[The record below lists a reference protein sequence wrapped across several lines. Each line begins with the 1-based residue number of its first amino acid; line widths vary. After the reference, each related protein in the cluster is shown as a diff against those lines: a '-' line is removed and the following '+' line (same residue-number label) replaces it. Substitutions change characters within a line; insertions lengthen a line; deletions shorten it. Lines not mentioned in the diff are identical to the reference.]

1 MKTHV
6 IVRQFILAI
15 LVTLGI
21 FGPIAAAHALTVEVV
36 GHDRSADEISNGTTP
51 VTGFRWVLQEDWT
64 YDVTPGVPPTGAAAP
79 SLSGRFHTSHNPV
92 VGSGT
97 SDELARLSSLID
109 PAKRYYISV
118 LPYADYGMGGA
129 QIAAGQASVSVGVSA
144 YPYPTAQISV
154 MAFLD
159 SQINGAPDLGFEEPL
174 ANFAVQ
180 LWEAA
185 GQYGMAGGRVLK
197 DAYDNPLGT
206 TYRFDMAGNPLYDAD
221 GAPVVAVAGDGIIK
235 TGADGTVTIKN
246 LPPGKYGVKIVPPAG
261 EGWSQTSTIEGSKTI
276 DAWVK
281 ANEPSLFTE
290 FGPPGPH
297 VFVGFVKAPGGEYKD
312 LYRLSGTTNVSGR
325 VVNLHNSRPPAVAFY
340 SGVPL
345 DHTTCWVG
353 VNDLGVTANKYI
365 YAARCDADNGFAV
378 PNLAPG
384 EYQLVIWDEFLMQII
399 AFYNISVLADGS
411 CSTPDGSCALGDVP
425 VFNWF
430 SRLENTVFL
439 DMDEDGFRDPGEV
452 GIPEQNVN
460 IRFRDGRINLAFP
473 TDLTGYV
480 PFDEVFP
487 FFSWLVA
494 EIDYGRFKATGV
506 TYVVDAGGEI
516 PPGDLAH
523 GVLNPQPQIDLAG
536 NPIINP
542 NTGDNLSTTIAT
554 NVAGAPPL
562 SLGFQG
568 FMGQTSVMEWGKKP
582 YGTDSLGRPE
592 NGGISGVVLY
602 AITRAEDDPRY
613 AAGEEWE
620 PGIPRVQVNLY
631 EDFNID
637 GVIDDKNGVAGFQL
651 ADSDNYPQG
660 NFPGPEDVN
669 HTDASLGYTAGFDM
683 GDAIRVTYTD
693 SWDDSQPSD
702 CVGRY
707 DPNPFVS
714 EIFELNGVLL
724 DCYDNL
730 RNFNQIRPAVFDGGY
745 AFGSV
750 ADIEDYLRAGTYI
763 VEAVTPP
770 GYELVKEEDRNVDF
784 GDDLKP
790 IPALLPPA
798 CVGDTHIVPDFMSF
812 QTHPGYDPL
821 DPALIPAPYAGQE
834 RRLCDRKQVRLAAR
848 TNAAA
853 DFFLFTQAPVAAHG
867 FGFILDDT
875 ANEFDPLKPQFGEKW
890 APPFMPV
897 SVRDWTGR
905 EVSRTYS
912 DQFGRYNTLMPS
924 TFAVNAP
931 MPSGM
936 APNMLLTCMNDAM
949 KKNPAYTAGSGLPE
963 FIIDPFFNPQYSQF
977 CYTLMF
983 MPGATTYLDTP
994 VLPIAAFAGPDQF
1007 PVDCECNDGTPEI
1020 FSVTNTDGLPVSGPM
1035 AESSGLDS
1043 LTIVSRGATSVLN
1056 PLYEGL
1062 DGTTPKL
1069 VTRDYGFGDM
1079 PGTVMLGVTP
1089 LAVTS
1094 WDANT
1099 IVATVPVGAVTG
1111 QLSVTRGD
1119 NGKTS
1124 VMGVTVTVDST
1135 ATVHHVVPGARAI
1148 QEAIDA
1154 ANDGDIV
1161 MVSPGVYPET
1171 LVMWKQ
1177 VQLQGWGANSVF
1189 INALN
1194 SPGEKRDALQAKVDG
1209 LVASGAVSL
1218 LAGQVNLDTEIGA
1231 GILVLK
1237 QNNNGNPP
1245 SRIDGLTIFGSDNSG
1260 GIVVNGL
1267 VRDLQISNNLIKNN
1281 GGAYGGG
1288 IRSGHPLL
1296 PAAVNGNNN
1305 AVMSYVNAEN
1315 DRLKIHHNKIVQN
1328 GNLSAVGAGGGIA
1341 LYTGSNHYQV
1351 TDNFICGN
1359 RSNGV
1364 GGGVSHLGL
1373 NDGGKVA
1380 GVKTPNLIARNTIVF
1395 NQSFN
1400 QGQDV
1405 SGGGIAVGGK
1415 APGGLNQ
1422 YGPGAGSTTIDGN
1435 LIQGNNAATGDGG
1448 GIYVARF
1455 NGGDFDRPNPDGWYE
1470 LNISN
1475 NMIVNNVAGVAGG
1488 GVSMQDALR
1497 VTLHNNTIAN
1507 NDSTATA
1514 GAAIIPQNPD
1524 ESLPQPAGIVSH
1536 AHSDE
1541 LNIALFTLHGPSV
1554 PLLERDYSKPAM
1566 SNNIIWE
1573 NRSFY
1578 FALAGGQLAL
1588 IPAGSHPSLGYSDFD
1603 DLAVVGFDGCLAPKN
1618 SILTNLLEDVAVDP
1632 LPSCDYSDPAALNIS
1647 ANPSFMNAYVNGDR
1661 GASYRIPEPTL
1672 FIPAV
1677 AGAAD
1682 EGGNWIEVRYG
1693 PLSMWEI
1700 GGTPGGASDYH
1711 INTDSP
1717 AIGVGDPLI
1726 IADLLAWDFDGEPRP
1741 AASGPDIGADEDQL
1755 TAIVAPLTLAT
1766 TGKNKR

>member
-1 MKTHV
+1 MKTWV
-6 IVRQFILAI
+6 FSKLSLSIIL
-15 LVTLGI
+15 
-21 FGPIAAAHALTVEVV
+21 IAAGMVLYGPQAQALTVEVV
-36 GHDRSADEISNGTTP
+36 GHDRNADEIPNGTTP
-51 VTGFRWVLQEDWT
+51 VTGYRWVLQEDWT
-64 YDVTPGVPPTGAAAP
+64 YDVVPGVPPTGADAP
-79 SLSGRFHTSHNPV
+79 TLSGRFHVSHNPV
-92 VGSGT
+92 LGSGT
-97 SDELARLSSLID
+97 SSAEDLARLSSLID
-109 PAKRYYISV
+109 PAKRYYVSV
-118 LPYADYGMGGA
+118 LPHAGYGMGGG
-129 QIAAGQASVSVGVSA
+129 QIAPGQTSVSIGVSA
-144 YPYPTAQISV
+144 YAFPTAQISV
-154 MAFLD
+154 MAFVD
-159 SQINGAPDLGFEEPL
+159 SQINGAPDLGFEERLP
-174 ANFAVQ
+174 NFAVQ

-185 GQYGMAGGRVLK
+185 GQYGMAGGQVLK

-206 TYRFDMAGNPLYDAD
+206 TYLFDVAGNPLFELDGSPSVDAM
-221 GAPVVAVAGDGIIK
+221 GDGIIK

-246 LPPGKYGVKIVPPAG
+246 LAPGKYGVKIVPPAG

-281 ANEPSLFTE
+281 ANEPALFTE

-297 VFVGFVKAPGGEYKD
+297 VFVGFVHAPGGEFRD
-312 LYRLSGTTNVSGR
+312 LYRLSGTTEITGT
-325 VVNLHNSRPPAVAFY
+325 VVNLHNSRPPAVEFFA
-340 SGVPL
+340 GVPL
-345 DHTTCWVG
+345 DHTVCWVG
-353 VNDLGVTANKYI
+353 VNDFGVTSNKHI
-365 YAARCDADNGFAV
+365 YAARCNPDNSFTV

-384 EYQLVIWDEFLMQII
+384 EYQLVIWDEFLVQII
-399 AFYNISVLADGS
+399 AFYNINVLADGS
-411 CSTPDGSCALGDVP
+411 CSTPDGNCALGDVP

-439 DMDEDGFRDPGEV
+439 DMNENGIRDPDEV

-460 IRFRDGRINLAFP
+460 IRFRDGRIYQAFP

-523 GVLNPQPQIDLAG
+523 GVLNPQPQPDNGGL
-536 NPIINP
+536 PY
-542 NTGDNLSTTIAT
+542 NTLAT
-554 NVAGAPPL
+554 NVEGAPPL
-562 SLGFQG
+562 TLGFQN

-582 YGTDSLGRPE
+582 YGTDAMDRPE

-631 EDFNID
+631 EDFDVNGI
-637 GVIDDKNGVAGFQL
+637 IDDQNGIADHQL
-651 ADSDNYPQG
+651 ADTDNYPQG

-669 HTDASLGYTAGFDM
+669 NTDVLLGYTAGFDN
-683 GDAIRVTYTD
+683 GDAVRVTYTD
-693 SWDDSQPSD
+693 SWDDSQPTD
-702 CVGRY
+702 CVGTY
-707 DPNPFVS
+707 DPDPFIS

-730 RNFNQIRPAVFDGGY
+730 RNYNQIRPAVFDGGY

-750 ADIEDYLRAGTYI
+750 ADNADYLAAGTYI
-763 VEAVTPP
+763 VEATTPP
-770 GYELVKEEDRNVDF
+770 GYVLLKEEDRNVDF
-784 GDDLKP
+784 GDELDP
-790 IPALLPPA
+790 IPALLPPL
-798 CVGDTHIVPDFMSF
+798 CVGEDHQVQQYFSF
-812 QTHPGYDPL
+812 LADSSGVSYTGDPL
-821 DPALIPAPYAGQE
+821 TVDDEAPYSLQM
-834 RRLCDRKQVRLAAR
+834 RPLCDRKQVRLAAR

-853 DFFLFTQAPVAAHG
+853 DFFLFTQAPVASHG

-875 ANEFDPLKPQFGEKW
+875 TNEFDPNKPQFGEKW

-905 EVSRTYS
+905 ELSRTYS

-949 KKNPAYTAGSGLPE
+949 KKNPTYPAVAGEPE
-963 FIIDPFFNPQYSQF
+963 FIVDPFFNPQYSQF

-1007 PVDCECNDGTPEI
+1007 PVDCECNDGTPGI
-1020 FSVTNTDGLPVSGPM
+1020 YSVTNTDGLPAEGPI
-1035 AESSGLDS
+1035 AEGSGLDS

-1062 DGTTPKL
+1062 GGATPKL
-1069 VTRDYGFGDM
+1069 VTRDYGFGATW
-1079 PGTVMLGVTP
+1079 GTVMLGATP
-1089 LAVTS
+1089 LAVTT
-1094 WDANT
+1094 WTADEIT
-1099 IVATVPVGAVTG
+1099 VTVPAGAATG
-1111 QLSVTRGD
+1111 QLLVTRGD

-1124 VMGVTVTVDST
+1124 VMGVTVTLD
-1135 ATVHHVVPGARAI
+1135 ADPLTVHAVVPGPRAI
-1148 QEAIDA
+1148 QEAIDL
-1154 ANDGDIV
+1154 ANDGDII
-1161 MVSPGVYPET
+1161 MVPPGVYSES

-1177 VQLQGWGANSVF
+1177 VQLQGWGAHSVF
-1189 INALN
+1189 VNALN
-1194 SPGEKRDALQAKVDG
+1194 SPGEKRDALLAKIDG
-1209 LVASGAVSL
+1209 LVIDGSVSL
-1218 LAGQVNLDTEIGA
+1218 LAQQNNLDLEVGA
-1231 GILVLK
+1231 GVLVLK
-1237 QNNNGNPP
+1237 HNTAGNPP

-1260 GIVVNGL
+1260 GVVINGL
-1267 VRDLQISNNLIKNN
+1267 VSDLQISNNLIKNN
-1281 GGAYGGG
+1281 GGVFGGG

-1296 PAAVNGNNN
+1296 PETANGNNN
-1305 AVMSYVNAEN
+1305 AVLSYVDAQN
-1315 DRLKIHHNKIVQN
+1315 DRLRIHHNEIVQN
-1328 GNLSAVGAGGGIA
+1328 GNLSVIGAGGGIA
-1341 LYTGSNHYQV
+1341 LYTGSNHYEV

-1364 GGGVSHLGL
+1364 GGGISHLGL
-1373 NDGGKVA
+1373 SGGGKVS
-1380 GVKTPNLIARNTIVF
+1380 GVKTPNLIARNSVIF
-1395 NQSFN
+1395 NQSFY

-1422 YGPGAGSTTIDGN
+1422 YGPGAGSVTIDGN

-1448 GIYVARF
+1448 GIYAARF
-1455 NGGDFDRPNPDGWYE
+1455 NGGDFDRPDPDGWYE

-1475 NMIVNNVAGVAGG
+1475 NMIVNNVAGVAGAG
-1488 GVSMQDALR
+1488 ISLQDALR
-1497 VTLHNNTIAN
+1497 VTVHNNTIAN

-1524 ESLPQPAGIVSH
+1524 ESLPQPAGVVSR
-1536 AHSDE
+1536 AHSEE
-1541 LNIALFTLHGPSV
+1541 LDLALFSLHGPSV

-1578 FALAGGQLAL
+1578 FGLVDGQLSL
-1588 IPAGSHPSLGYSDFD
+1588 IPSGSHPSLGYSDID
-1603 DLAVVGFDGCLAPKN
+1603 DLAVIGFDGCLEPKS
-1618 SILTNLLEDVAVDP
+1618 SILTNLIEDVAVFP
-1632 LPSCDYSDPAALNIS
+1632 LPSCDYSDPAAVNIS
-1647 ANPSFMNAYVNGDR
+1647 ADPSFMNAYVNGDR

-1672 FIPAV
+1672 FLPQL

-1700 GGTPGGASDYH
+1700 GGAPGGTSNYH

-1717 AIGVGDPLI
+1717 AIGVGDLGVI
-1726 IADLLAWDFDGEPRP
+1726 DGLLAWDFDGEPRP

-1755 TAIVAPLTLAT
+1755 TTIIAPVTLAT